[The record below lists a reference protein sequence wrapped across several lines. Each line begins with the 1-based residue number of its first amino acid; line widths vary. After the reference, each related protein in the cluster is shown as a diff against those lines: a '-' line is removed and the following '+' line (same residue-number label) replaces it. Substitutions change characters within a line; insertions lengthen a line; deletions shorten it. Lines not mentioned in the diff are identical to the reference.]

1 MIIVLIIL
9 LVLSAVPISHLLL
22 VKLVLLATFLVLL
35 VTAMELVLLA
45 LTTTILIM
53 DSVSHA
59 SVIVKLVHQL
69 LSALHAIQVFTL
81 MVIIM

>member
-22 VKLVLLATFLVLL
+22 VKLVLLVTFLALL
-35 VTAMELVLLA
+35 VIAMELVLLA

-53 DSVSHA
+53 DSVSHVSA
-59 SVIVKLVHQL
+59 IVNLVRQL
-69 LSALHAIQVFTL
+69 LSALHAMQVFTL
-81 MVIIM
+81 MVMII